1 MKGIFVALIVVGS
14 IALGAGAVI
23 VGYNIV
29 KKGRH
34 NDDYTTNRHNIEETI
49 KNFEFDTNT
58 ANVELAK
65 ANDGQGLV
73 VCEER
78 EKVYHEVTVKDGLL
92 KIKTVD
98 ARRWYEKWF
107 FNFDFRPMKITVY
120 LPETDCEKLNYVSST
135 GSLDVAS
142 EYTFTSVKATASTGS
157 IKINNHVSGDIE
169 AKASTGSVSINNA
182 TATNLKAKA
191 STGSVTVKN
200 TEAAGE
206 VNLEASTGSVNVE
219 NLKCA
224 HFNAKT
230 STGSFNGTEIEVTG
244 DASIEGSTGSS
255 KIRTIK
261 CQDLTVKHSMGGATL
276 EDVQCEDLTVR
287 GSTGAVKLTNA
298 IANGK
303 MDIKTSTGDVIF
315 KDSDAATLKIET
327 DTGDV
332 KGNFLSPKIV
342 YFDSDTGHGTYPKET
357 SGGVCDIKTDTG
369 NANLSW

>member
-1 MKGIFVALIVVGS
+1 MKGIFVALLVVGS

-23 VGYNIV
+23 VGYNVV
-29 KKGRH
+29 KEGRH
-34 NDDYTTNRHNIEETI
+34 KDEYTTNRHNIEETI

-92 KIKTVD
+92 KVKTVD
-98 ARRWYEKWF
+98 ARKWYERWF
-107 FNFDFRPMKITVY
+107 FNFDLRPMKITVY
-120 LPETDCEKLNYVSST
+120 LPETDCETLNYVSST
-135 GSLDVAS
+135 GSLDIAS

-182 TATNLKAKA
+182 TAANLKAKA

-200 TEAAGE
+200 TEVAGE

-219 NLKCA
+219 NLKCS
-224 HFNAKT
+224 HFNTKT
-230 STGSFNGTEIEVTG
+230 STGTFTGTEIEVTG

-276 EDVQCEDLTVR
+276 EDVQCEDLTIR

-332 KGNFLSPKIV
+332 RGNFLSPKIV

-357 SGGVCDIKTDTG
+357 SGGICDIKTDTG

>member
-1 MKGIFVALIVVGS
+1 MKGIFVALIVLGS

-23 VGYNIV
+23 VGYHV
-29 KKGRH
+29 VKGRH
-34 NDDYTTNRHNIEETI
+34 NDTYTTNRHNIEEEI

-58 ANVELAK
+58 ASVELAK

-98 ARRWYEKWF
+98 ARRWYERWF

-120 LPETDCEKLNYVSST
+120 LPETDCENLNYVSST
-135 GSLDVAS
+135 GSLDIAS
-142 EYTFTSVKATASTGS
+142 EFTFTGVKATASTGS
-157 IKINNHVSGDIE
+157 IKINNHVTGDIE

-182 TATNLKAKA
+182 TAANLKAKA

-200 TEAAGE
+200 TEIAGE

-219 NLKCA
+219 NLKCS

-230 STGSFNGTEIEVTG
+230 STGTFTGTEIEVTG

-255 KIRTIK
+255 KVRTIK
-261 CQDLTVKHSMGGATL
+261 CQNLTVKHSMGGATL

-298 IANGK
+298 IANNR
-303 MDIKTSTGDVIF
+303 MDIKTSTGDVVF
-315 KDSDAATLKIET
+315 KDSDAASLKIET

-332 KGNFLSPKIV
+332 RGNFLSPKIV

-357 SGGVCDIKTDTG
+357 SGGICDIKTDTG